1 MEIYGVGRDMASHQT
16 AVITNNGIVC
26 AAPGLGPA
34 AGAVDFAVD
43 TVSSA
48 HLGFNP
54 WWDTE
59 FEFEVAVPDLALVR
73 FMVEDYDSSSKND
86 FIGQST
92 IPWNSLKQGER
103 WRGGACQEQWAVPAR
118 SSGRGLAFLN
128 PQLTP

>member
-1 MEIYGVGRDMASHQT
+1 MIVEIHGVGRDVASRQT

-26 AAPGLGPA
+26 AGPGLGRA
-34 AGAVDFAVD
+34 AGARS
-43 TVSSA
+43 TPCCCYGLVSA
-48 HLGFNP
+48 LLGFNP

-92 IPWNSLKQGER
+92 IPWNCLKQGER
-103 WRGGACQEQWAVPAR
+103 WRGGACQEQWAGPGF
-118 SSGRGLAFLN
+118 S
-128 PQLTP
+128 

>member
-1 MEIYGVGRDMASHQT
+1 MEIHGVGRDMASHQT

-26 AAPGLGPA
+26 AGPGLGPA
-34 AGAVDFAVD
+34 AGAVDLAVD
-43 TVSSA
+43 MVSSA

-103 WRGGACQEQWAVPAR
+103 WRGGACQ
-118 SSGRGLAFLN
+118 
-128 PQLTP
+128 